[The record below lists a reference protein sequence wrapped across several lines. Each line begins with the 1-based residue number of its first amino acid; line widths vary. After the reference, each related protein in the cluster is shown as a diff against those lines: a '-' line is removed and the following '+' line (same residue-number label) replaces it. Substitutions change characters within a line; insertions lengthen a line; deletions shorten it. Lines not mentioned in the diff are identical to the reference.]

1 MDLLEPLDAA
11 MITAEVLSEPLHTA
25 AVLILRPPADAAP
38 GYVDEL
44 YRSALTDTAQ
54 LDPRFR
60 RHPHAGLDTAGLWV
74 WRTDT
79 VEVSEHLQRR
89 TLPAGADRDALWR
102 LISELHSEPL
112 QRSRPMWMAYV
123 IDGLADGRFA
133 FYIKV
138 HHTVVDGV
146 AGLAMIADALTTDPD
161 KRSMRP
167 MYAHRPCAGGGAPSG
182 GKLPTPIS
190 LARTALGGFTSGIA
204 MARQLLVGEIS
215 TLANS
220 FGSGV
225 AALPLS
231 APYTRFNGRV
241 GSERVFAGATWP
253 KSRIRAVQRAAGVTG
268 NDVLTAI
275 VAGVLREWLL
285 ARGELPNSSLVAICP
300 VTVRGREH
308 AAEEDEHGNLFGL
321 QLCPLGTDLADPV
334 ERLDHI
340 HRAMAW
346 AKRQVSA
353 RGPNATVLLLAPSI
367 AVTVLPPILPLAP
380 RFRRGYNVSISG
392 VPGPQ
397 AEMYWNGA
405 HLEEIYPVSTAID
418 GQALNVTMC
427 SYADRV
433 TFGYISGRDVV
444 PDIGA
449 LIPLTERVLADLE
462 VKTFASIGSA
472 RTGVR

>member
-25 AVLILRPPADAAP
+25 AVLILCPPADAGP

-44 YRSALTDTAQ
+44 YRSALADTAE

-74 WRTDT
+74 WHTDDIIDMRK
-79 VEVSEHLQRR
+79 HLQRR
-89 TLPAGADRDALWR
+89 TLPAGADHEALWR

-112 QRSRPMWMAYV
+112 ERSRPMWMAYL
-123 IDGLADGRFA
+123 IDGLADGRFVY
-133 FYIKV
+133 YIKV
-138 HHTVVDGV
+138 HHTVIDGV
-146 AGLAMIADALTTDPD
+146 AGLAMIAGALTPDPD

-167 MYAHRPCAGGGAPSG
+167 LYAHKSLAGNGSTSRRRIPNP
-182 GKLPTPIS
+182 LS
-190 LARTALGGFTSGIA
+190 LARVALRGLTGGIET
-204 MARQLLVGEIS
+204 ARQLAIAEIS
-215 TLANS
+215 TVSNS
-220 FGSGV
+220 LGSGT
-225 AALPLS
+225 AALPLE
-231 APYTRFNGRV
+231 APYTRFNGRI
-241 GSERVFAGATWP
+241 GRERSFAGGSWP
-253 KSRIRAVQRAAGVTG
+253 KSRIRAVQKATGVTG
-268 NDVLTAI
+268 NDVLTTV

-285 ARGELPNSSLVAICP
+285 ARDELPNSSLVAICP

-308 AAEEDEHGNLFGL
+308 SAEDDEHGNLFGL
-321 QLCPLGTDLADPV
+321 QLCPLGTDLADPL
-334 ERLDHI
+334 ERLDYI
-340 HRAMAW
+340 HRAMTW
-346 AKRQVSA
+346 AKHQVTD
-353 RGPNATVLLLAPSI
+353 RGSNATMLLLAPSI
-367 AVTVLPPILPLAP
+367 AVTVLSPIAPLAP
-380 RFRRGYNVSISG
+380 RLRRGYNVSISS

-433 TFGYISGRDVV
+433 TFGYVSGRDVV
-444 PDIGA
+444 PDIGS

-462 VKTFASIGSA
+462 AAVAAQS
-472 RTGVR
+472 